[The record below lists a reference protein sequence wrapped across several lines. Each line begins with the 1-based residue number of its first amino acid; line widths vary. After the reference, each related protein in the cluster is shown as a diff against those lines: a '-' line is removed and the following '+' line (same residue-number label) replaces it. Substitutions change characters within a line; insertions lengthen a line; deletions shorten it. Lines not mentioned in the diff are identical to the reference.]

1 MNDLLYIIST
11 ILILPVFIYALSA
24 SSKVKRTFK
33 KYSTVSNQNNFTGRE
48 VARAILDKAGLEHI
62 SIETTRG
69 SLTDHYDPRNKT
81 VYLSESVYYSQSV
94 SAIGVAAHEVGH
106 AIQHNSGYSPLK
118 IRSALVPYANIGS
131 RLALP
136 LLIMAFIFQGSA
148 AMAPSIAQPII
159 TVGLILF
166 ASSTLFTFVTLPV
179 EFIASRRAKVIL
191 VEGGILNAEEL
202 GMASEVLN
210 AAAKTYVAAFAMS
223 LIQLI
228 RLITLF
234 NRR

>member
-179 EFIASRRAKVIL
+179 EFNASRRAKVIL